1 MRSDEETIKR
11 RLMEEDQEFNKL
23 VQKHQECE
31 KMLREFDEKKYLT
44 EEEKLKE
51 IEIKKIK
58 LGLKDKIYQKIRN
71 YQQTFNN
78 HNN

>member
-1 MRSDEETIKR
+1 MKMDEETIKR
-11 RLMEEDQEFNKL
+11 LLMEEDQEFSKL
-23 VQKHQECE
+23 VQEHQECE
-31 KMLREFDEKKYLT
+31 KMLRKFDEKKYLT

-71 YQQTFNN
+71 YQHTSNN
-78 HNN
+78 QNN